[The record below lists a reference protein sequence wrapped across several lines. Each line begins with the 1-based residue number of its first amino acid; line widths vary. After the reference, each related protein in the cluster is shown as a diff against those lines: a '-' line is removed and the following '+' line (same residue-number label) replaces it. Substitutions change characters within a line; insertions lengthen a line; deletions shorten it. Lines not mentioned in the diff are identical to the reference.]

1 MSDRSNTSPTGLY
14 LTAAASVTL
23 VVVARVLGPAGF
35 YITEREWQTAIT
47 SWWMIHEPHGL
58 LHALTPLMGPPWM
71 IPFEFPIFQWLAAHS
86 AVVPAL
92 SLEDAGRG
100 LSMLCFLLGVGVLYR
115 LALDLDLDRRVA
127 EAAAILIV
135 SSPLYLAYGFSFTI
149 ESLALLPAL
158 LSLWFFV
165 RWLLKPGLVV
175 LTAATAAGAA
185 AALTKVTTWGV
196 FAAAIGVL
204 AAWSILSARR
214 HERSIG
220 DNLIAT
226 AFILGVPLACTLWWT
241 DISDGLKATNPLTAE
256 LTSSLLRTW
265 TLGTIGDRL
274 SAYRWFGFSLRSGL
288 LVFGPIGLL
297 VLGPAILTLFRS
309 RRSRPPSPV
318 LLASVVALA
327 TGPLVFTNL
336 YFVHDYYV
344 LAVGVFA
351 ALLFASALFT
361 RRERPVLITLLI
373 VTNLGAAAIF
383 IAAKQANYE
392 DPLSD
397 GLARAV
403 TDLPAGRPIV
413 VFGSY
418 LDARVPYQ
426 THRKALQTRKTGP
439 SDPDL
444 REVVDRMIPEHP
456 VAVMTRASAFLPV
469 AERTARRL
477 NLTARI
483 ELAPG
488 VSIWTEPALKSAVDG
503 TPIDLEDE
511 VERRLAG
518 FPRSSSPGRW
528 GLIRPGGPD
537 AAPGVGI
544 VRGGNTYLFD
554 IKRGFRVIHRRWAP
568 PR

>member
-1 MSDRSNTSPTGLY
+1 MVIVDHGAVFRPEYNRDEPMSDRSNTPPTGLY
-14 LTAAASVTL
+14 LTSAAAVVL
-23 VVVARVLGPAGF
+23 VVAARVLGPDGF
-35 YITEREWQTAIT
+35 YVTEREWQTAIT

-71 IPFEFPIFQWLAAHS
+71 IPYELPIFQWLAAHS
-86 AVVPAL
+86 AVVSKM

-100 LSMLCFLLGVGVLYR
+100 LSLLCFLLGVGVLYR
-115 LALDLDLDRRVA
+115 LAVDLDLDRRVA
-127 EAAAILIV
+127 ETSAILIV

-149 ESLALLPAL
+149 ESLALLLAL

-165 RWLLKPGLVV
+165 RWLLRPGLVL
-175 LTAATAAGAA
+175 LTAATLAGVA

-196 FAAAIGVL
+196 FAAAIGIL
-204 AAWSILSARR
+204 ALWSILSARR
-214 HERSIG
+214 HGRSIG

-226 AFILGVPLACTLWWT
+226 AFVLGVPLVCALWWT
-241 DISDGLKATNPLTAE
+241 DVSDGLKATNPLTAE

-361 RRERPVLITLLI
+361 RRERPVLMTLLI
-373 VTNLGAAAIF
+373 VSNLVTAATF

-392 DPLSD
+392 D
-397 GLARAV
+397 
-403 TDLPAGRPIV
+403 
-413 VFGSY
+413 
-418 LDARVPYQ
+418 
-426 THRKALQTRKTGP
+426 
-439 SDPDL
+439 
-444 REVVDRMIPEHP
+444 
-456 VAVMTRASAFLPV
+456 
-469 AERTARRL
+469 RRL
-477 NLTARI
+477 WVL
-483 ELAPG
+483 
-488 VSIWTEPALKSAVDG
+488 S
-503 TPIDLEDE
+503 
-511 VERRLAG
+511 RR
-518 FPRSSSPGRW
+518 PNPVPDSP
-528 GLIRPGGPD
+528 
-537 AAPGVGI
+537 
-544 VRGGNTYLFD
+544 
-554 IKRGFRVIHRRWAP
+554 
-568 PR
+568 